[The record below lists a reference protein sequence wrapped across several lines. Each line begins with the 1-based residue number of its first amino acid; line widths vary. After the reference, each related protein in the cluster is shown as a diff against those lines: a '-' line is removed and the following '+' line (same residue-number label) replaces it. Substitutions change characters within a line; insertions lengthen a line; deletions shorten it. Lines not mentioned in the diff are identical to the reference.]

1 MKHYCGRLISGICDL
16 LYNCIQSMT
25 SYDHMLTLYV
35 EDILICIIKLFSGED
50 NQLLGN
56 ICDYKEDEDKLK
68 KYILF
73 RTFLR
78 DESVVLMKDF
88 KEDELDK
95 LFSVLNSN

>member
-1 MKHYCGRLISGICDL
+1 MKFPFLKKI
-16 LYNCIQSMT
+16 T
-25 SYDHMLTLYV
+25 VVSYDHIFTLYV

-56 ICDYKEDEDKLK
+56 ICVFKRDEDKLK
-68 KYILF
+68 KYILL

-88 KEDELDK
+88 KEDELEK
-95 LFSVLNSN
+95 LFSVLNTNLDLYKIKSY